1 MSFVEAE
8 MTSRE
13 IANKVGDAINGLP
26 IDAPPTARIAMNE
39 ARAALLRALRYSLT
53 PPKIR
58 AAADPISAMLL
69 HPSAF
74 RDGGFIGG

>member
-26 IDAPPTARIAMNE
+26 LDAPPTARIAMIE
-39 ARAALLRALRYSLT
+39 ARAALLRAAEVLAD
-53 PPKIR
+53 
-58 AAADPISAMLL
+58 AAENP
-69 HPSAF
+69 
-74 RDGGFIGG
+74 RRR